1 MKRILLLLLIFI
13 SSFTSVAQADF
24 ITVWDMSILV
34 SQPINADKIRFNMT
48 ATAPVAYT
56 WTASGG
62 GSGSGSTTTG
72 TITGLPANEIITLR
86 MDPAHLKT
94 FSFSTANPST
104 TTEARLINIT
114 QWGTVA
120 WSSMKNAFTKAV
132 NLNITAT
139 DVPDLSGVTDMSY
152 MFSGCSLLNGPANI
166 NSWDTS
172 NITNMSYMFSS
183 TTSFNQNIGNWN
195 TANVTNMNGMF
206 SNAVAFNQN
215 IGNWNTASVTSM
227 AQLFYN
233 AKAFNQDISN
243 WNTANVTIMTMLF
256 RGATNFN
263 QNIGNWDTSKVI
275 DMSYMFQNAISFNK
289 SIGTWNTAEVTSMY
303 SMFEGA
309 TAFNQDISSWNTA
322 KVTTM
327 RNMFNNATAFNQNLG
342 SWNLSNGGVNMLSML
357 DNSGMDCASYS
368 ATLMGWANNP
378 NTPVS
383 SSLGAIG
390 RQYGTNAQAAR
401 NTLTATKNWTITGDS
416 NSGTICTPP
425 LPFISVWDMSKPGS
439 GTNQLTFNISYT
451 APVPYTWTA
460 SGGSTGSGTTT
471 GTITGLPAGE
481 IITLKMGPANL
492 KSLQQNNNGQR
503 LIDVSQWGNVAWNS
517 MMNMFVGCT
526 NLDVSATDLPD
537 LSGVTTLSGMFYQC
551 TSLTGPANINNW
563 DISNINNISAMFGG
577 AILFN
582 QNISNWDTSKVID
595 MRGLFANT
603 TAFNQNISN
612 WDTSKVF
619 DMSYMFDSAIAFNQD
634 ISNWDTSNVL
644 NMFRMFL
651 ATPQFNQNLGNW
663 QLNPNVN
670 MGAMLF
676 NTGMDCVN
684 YSATLMGWAANPNT
698 PNGRSLGADGR
709 QYGTEALPALT
720 TLANKGWTF
729 TGHSYTGSAC
739 NLPFITVW
747 DMSKPGSSFNDQLTF
762 GISYSA
768 PVAYSWTASGG
779 STGSGTT
786 TGTITGLPAGEII
799 TLSLDPTNLKTFRM
813 AVTAN
818 TSTPLADAT
827 RLTDVLQ
834 WGSNKWESMSYMFT
848 GCENLDISATDL
860 PDLSATTTMEGMF
873 FGCKNLNNPANI
885 NNWNTSAITNM
896 SRVFSN
902 ASKFNQNIGSWN
914 TTKVTDMSNMF
925 SNASQFNQNIGNW
938 NTSNVT
944 TMSSMFSGATLF
956 NQNIGSWNTAKVNNM
971 GSMFSFASNFNRNI
985 GSWNTSL
992 VTDMSNMFSSANG
1005 FNQNIGNWDTSK
1017 VTNMT
1022 GMFNNAYAFNQDI
1035 GNWNTS
1041 NVSSMFSMFSNAYS
1055 FNQDINNWDTSK
1067 VARMNYMFSSA
1078 YAFNQD
1084 ISSWDTSKV
1093 TNMTSMFERA
1103 YTFNQPIG
1111 NWDVSMVTDMSYMF
1125 SEASD
1130 FNKDISSWNTANVT
1144 TMSNM
1149 FRNAAAFNQNINSW
1163 NTANVTDM
1171 YAMFRSAAAFNQ
1183 NIGSWQLNSAV
1194 NMNSML
1200 LGSRLDCDN
1209 YSATLMGW
1217 AANPNTPNNRNLG
1230 STSLSYGN
1238 TAANAHTLL
1247 IATKG
1252 WTILDDTNIGD
1263 CPLPFISV
1271 WDMSKPG
1278 SGTNTISFYL
1288 TTPVSKNISYSWTAT
1303 NGSTGNGYLS
1313 SLGNLI
1319 FVTGLPA
1326 GELIT
1331 LSLSSDNL
1339 KTFSIG
1345 NSTDNQRLI
1354 DVIQWGNAKWS
1365 SMQNMFNQCINLT
1378 ISATDLPDLSQA
1390 TSTASMFKGC
1400 LLLDGPLNI
1409 SSWNTANITDMKN
1422 MFENT
1427 AVFNQDISSW
1437 NTSNVT
1443 SMSQMFQ
1450 NAAGFNQ
1457 NIGNWDL
1464 SNCTDMQFM
1473 LDNSGMDCIN
1483 YSATLMG
1490 WAVNPNTPNAI
1501 SLGALGRSY
1510 GTNAVSERTTLTTA
1524 KGWTI
1529 TGDSNSGA
1537 ACILPKPFIT
1547 VWNLSKTSATA
1558 NTLNFQITGTA
1569 PVAYTWTASGGG
1581 SGSGTTTIGIITGL
1595 PAGEIIRLS
1604 MDPAHLKTFKSNS
1617 IDLVNIAQWGT
1628 VAWSSMN
1635 SAFSNCSNLNITA
1648 TDVPD
1653 LSGVTD
1659 MSNMFKWCSLLNG
1672 PANINSWDT
1681 SHVTSMNS
1689 LFDAAFAF
1697 NQPVGNW
1704 DTSKVV
1710 SMNGMFNYAIAFNQ
1724 PLENWDTSQ
1733 VTDMGG
1739 MFEEAK
1745 IFNQNIGSWD
1755 TGNVR
1760 YMNSMF
1766 RNATAFDGNIGS
1778 WDTSKTVNMG
1788 GMFFGAAVFNNDIGS
1803 WDTSQVTDMGSMF
1816 DGAATFNQNIE
1827 NWNTANVTNM
1837 ISMFDGATAFNQNL
1851 SNWQLHNNV
1860 DMSGMLN
1867 NSGIDCTNY
1876 STVLINWAA
1885 NPGIPATRVL
1895 GAAGLQYGANAVTA
1909 RTTLTSTKGWTI
1921 TGDSNSGSSCKLT
1934 QAITVTD
1941 MTKTYGDAPFVPNAT
1956 ASSGLK
1962 VSYESA
1968 DNSIAEAFQ
1977 DSTDANKWKLKIHKA
1992 GIVNII
1998 AKQAGN
2004 SLYEPAPDVTFI
2016 LTINKAALS
2025 VTADAQ
2031 TKVYGMADPVLTY
2044 QTNGLVNNDTQAVL
2058 NGTLSRVAGEA
2069 VGTYAINQG
2078 SLTADNYTITYTGAD
2093 LTITKAT
2100 LNIVADA
2107 QTKVYGTTDPALTYT
2122 VTGFENGDDIN
2133 IITGT
2138 LSRTAGEAAGTY
2150 PIDKGSIAA
2159 TADYDIVYTGADL
2172 TITKATLN
2180 IVADAKTKA
2189 YGTADPA
2196 LTYTVTGF
2204 ENGDDINMIT
2214 GTLSRTA
2221 GEAAGTYP
2229 IEQGSLAATA
2239 DYDIVY
2245 TGADLTIT
2253 KATLHIVADAQTKVY
2268 GDTDP
2273 VLTYTVTGF
2282 ENGDDITI
2290 LTGALTR
2297 ITGEA
2302 VGTYAIEQGTL
2313 DAADYTITYTGADLT
2328 ITKARLDIVADA
2340 KTKVYGTA
2348 DPVLTYTVTGLENGD
2363 TTAIITGNLTRA
2375 AGEAV
2380 GTYAIDQGTLDAANY
2395 TINYT
2400 GADLTITKA
2409 TLNIVADAKTKAYGT
2424 ADPALTYTV
2433 TGFENGDDINIITG
2447 SLSRTAGEAAGTY
2460 PIDQG
2465 TLDAPNYTINYTGAD
2480 LTITKATLHIVADA
2494 KTKVYGT
2501 LDPALTYTVTGFE
2514 NGDDVTILT
2523 GALTRVAGEAVGTY
2537 AIEQGTLDAANYTIN
2552 YTGADLTI
2560 TKATLHIVADAK
2572 TKVYGTLDPTLTYTI
2587 TGFEN
2592 GDDVTILTGA
2602 LIRVAG
2608 EAVGTYAIGQTFDAA
2623 NYTITYTGADL
2634 TITKAT
2640 LHIVADAKT
2649 KAYGTVDP
2657 VLTYTVTGLVN
2668 GDTNAIIT
2676 GNLTRAVGEAVGTY
2690 AIGQGTLDAANYT
2703 ITYTGADLTITK
2715 ATLNIVADAKT
2726 KTYGTVDPALT
2737 YTVTGLVNGDTNAII
2752 TGNLTRAAG
2761 EAVGTYAIAQGTL
2774 VVNGN
2779 YNVIYTGADL
2789 TITKATL
2796 NIVADAQTKVY
2807 GTTDPAL
2814 TYIVTGL
2821 VNGDTN
2827 AIITGNLTRAAG
2839 EAVGT
2844 YAIGQGT
2851 LDAVNYTITYTG
2863 ADLTIT
2869 KATLNIVADAKN
2881 KAYGTVDPALTY
2893 TVTGLVNGDTNAII
2907 TGNLTRAVGE
2917 AVGTYAIGQGTLDA
2931 VNYTITY
2938 TGADLIITKATLNI
2952 IADAKTKAYGTVD
2965 PALTYT
2971 VTGLVNGDTNAI
2983 ITGNLTRAVGEAVG
2997 TYAIGQ
3003 GTLDAVNYTITYT
3016 GADLIITKATL
3027 NIVADAKT
3035 KAYGTVDPALTYTVT
3050 GLANGDTNAIITGNL
3065 TRAAGEAVGSY
3076 AIAQGTLVVNGNYNV
3091 VYTGADLI
3099 ITKATLNIVADA
3111 QTKVYGT
3118 VDPALTY
3125 TVTGLA
3131 NGDTNAII
3139 SGNLT
3144 RAAGEAVGTYA
3155 IGQGTLNAANYT
3167 ITYTGAD
3174 LIITKATLN
3183 IVADAKTK
3191 AYGTADPALTYTV
3204 TGLANGDTNAIITGN
3219 LTRATGEAVGTYAIG
3234 QGTLD
3239 AANYT
3244 ITYTGADLTI
3254 TKATLNIVA
3263 DAKTKAY
3270 GTADPALTYT
3280 VTGLVNGD
3288 TNAIITG
3295 NLTRAVGEAVGTYA
3309 ILQGTLDAANYTI
3322 NYTGADLIIIDVFM
3336 VSAFTQSDITCHGG
3350 NDGSASVTVIGG
3362 AQPYTYLWTP
3372 SGGTA
3377 AIATGLT
3384 AGNYTVTITDAN
3396 GAVITKDFT
3405 LTAPPIVSPPTADT
3419 LQKFCVS
3426 GNLTISDLQ
3435 VQGTQV
3441 KWYASAN
3448 ALTELPHTTIL
3459 VTGTTYYASQTING
3473 CESSQRKAVTVVL
3486 NSTNA
3491 PVVNP
3496 FTLCESATVA
3506 DLHLVTPTGVSYT
3519 WYTTPTGG
3527 TALTQ
3532 DTVLTTGTYY
3542 VEKIQQGCVSQ
3553 RAAVAVSILDRP
3565 ASPTGST
3572 IQSFTVESIGE
3583 ATVAD
3588 LVMDQNNIVWY
3599 ITYEDAMT
3607 GTNPLVAIMPLVD
3620 GQTYYAVILGTNGCP
3635 SLPTAVTVDITL
3647 STDEF
3652 DKSGLKY
3659 YPNPTSDILIIEYKN
3674 SIDRVTVYNL
3684 LGQKVLTQE
3693 ANSKDVQL
3701 NMSALANGSYM
3712 IEIRSKK
3719 QTQFI
3724 KVVKK

>member
-1 MKRILLLLLIFI
+1 MKRILLLLLLLI
-13 SSFTSVAQADF
+13 SSFTSVAQGEF
-24 ITVWDMSILV
+24 IT
-34 SQPINADKIRFNMT
+34 
-48 ATAPVAYT
+48 
-56 WTASGG
+56 
-62 GSGSGSTTTG
+62 
-72 TITGLPANEIITLR
+72 
-86 MDPAHLKT
+86 
-94 FSFSTANPST
+94 
-104 TTEARLINIT
+104 
-114 QWGTVA
+114 
-120 WSSMKNAFTKAV
+120 
-132 NLNITAT
+132 
-139 DVPDLSGVTDMSY
+139 
-152 MFSGCSLLNGPANI
+152 
-166 NSWDTS
+166 
-172 NITNMSYMFSS
+172 
-183 TTSFNQNIGNWN
+183 
-195 TANVTNMNGMF
+195 
-206 SNAVAFNQN
+206 
-215 IGNWNTASVTSM
+215 
-227 AQLFYN
+227 
-233 AKAFNQDISN
+233 
-243 WNTANVTIMTMLF
+243 
-256 RGATNFN
+256 
-263 QNIGNWDTSKVI
+263 
-275 DMSYMFQNAISFNK
+275 
-289 SIGTWNTAEVTSMY
+289 
-303 SMFEGA
+303 
-309 TAFNQDISSWNTA
+309 
-322 KVTTM
+322 
-327 RNMFNNATAFNQNLG
+327 
-342 SWNLSNGGVNMLSML
+342 
-357 DNSGMDCASYS
+357 
-368 ATLMGWANNP
+368 
-378 NTPVS
+378 
-383 SSLGAIG
+383 
-390 RQYGTNAQAAR
+390 
-401 NTLTATKNWTITGDS
+401 
-416 NSGTICTPP
+416 
-425 LPFISVWDMSKPGS
+425 VWDMSKPGS
-439 GTNQLTFNISYT
+439 GTNQLAFNISYT

-471 GTITGLPAGE
+471 GTIPGLPAGE

-492 KSLQQNNNGQR
+492 KSLMLQQSANVQR
-503 LIDVSQWGNVAWNS
+503 LIDVSQWGAVAWNS
-517 MMNMFVGCT
+517 MMNMFAGCT
-526 NLDVSATDLPD
+526 NLDVSATDLPN
-537 LSGVTTLSGMFYQC
+537 LSGVTTLAGMFYQC
-551 TSLTGPANINNW
+551 ASLTGPANINNW
-563 DISNINNISAMFGG
+563 DISNIKNISAMFGG
-577 AILFN
+577 AALFN
-582 QNISNWDTSKVID
+582 QNISNWNTSEVLD
-595 MRGLFANT
+595 MRASFAST
-603 TAFNQNISN
+603 TAFNQDISN
-612 WDTSKVF
+612 WDTSKVV

-634 ISNWDTSNVL
+634 ISNWDTSKVVT
-644 NMFRMFL
+644 MFRMFL
-651 ATPQFNQNLGNW
+651 GTPQFNQNLGNW
-663 QLNPNVN
+663 QLNPNVD
-670 MGAMLF
+670 MYGMLF
-676 NTGMDCVN
+676 NTGMDCMN

-698 PNGRSLGADGR
+698 PNGRSLGANGR

-762 GISYSA
+762 GISYSS
-768 PVAYSWTASGG
+768 PVAYSWTSSGG
-779 STGSGTT
+779 SSGSGTT
-786 TGTITGLPAGEII
+786 TGTISGLPAGEII
-799 TLSLDPTNLKTFRM
+799 TLSLGPANLKSFRM
-813 AVTAN
+813 TVLA
-818 TSTPLADAT
+818 STNIPFDDVF
-827 RLTDVLQ
+827 RLVDVVQ
-834 WGSNKWESMSYMFT
+834 WGTVKWESMRYMFT
-848 GCENLDISATDL
+848 SCENLNITATDM
-860 PDLSATTTMEGMF
+860 PDFSKATTMEGMF
-873 FGCKNLNNPANI
+873 YGCKNLNAPANI
-885 NNWNTSAITNM
+885 NNWNTSTITDMSRVFSNTSNFNQDIGNWNTSIVTNM
-896 SRVFSN
+896 SYMFSNALKFNQNIGNWNTSNVTNMSSMFSGAMVFNQNIGSWNTAKVINMGSMFSN

-914 TTKVTDMSNMF
+914 TSNVTDMSTMF
-925 SNASQFNQNIGNW
+925 A
-938 NTSNVT
+938 
-944 TMSSMFSGATLF
+944 
-956 NQNIGSWNTAKVNNM
+956 
-971 GSMFSFASNFNRNI
+971 
-985 GSWNTSL
+985 NTSL
-992 VTDMSNMFSSANG
+992 

-1017 VTNMT
+1017 VINMT
-1022 GMFNNAYAFNQDI
+1022 GMFNHAYSFNQDI
-1035 GNWNTS
+1035 SNWNTS
-1041 NVSSMFSMFSNAYS
+1041 NVKSMFSMFSNATN
-1055 FNQDINNWDTSK
+1055 FNQNIAGWDTSN
-1067 VARMNYMFSSA
+1067 VTRMNYMFSSA
-1078 YAFNQD
+1078 YVFNQD
-1084 ISSWDTSKV
+1084 ISNWNTSNV
-1093 TNMTSMFERA
+1093 TNMTSMFDRA
-1103 YTFNQPIG
+1103 YAFNQDIS
-1111 NWDVSMVTDMSYMF
+1111 NWDVSMVSDMSYMF
-1125 SEASD
+1125 SEAGN

-1144 TMSNM
+1144 NMSN
-1149 FRNAAAFNQNINSW
+1149 
-1163 NTANVTDM
+1163 
-1171 YAMFRSAAAFNQ
+1171 MFRSAAAFNQ
-1183 NIGSWQLNSAV
+1183 NIGNWNTANVTNMYAMFKSAAAFNQNIGNWQLNSAV
-1194 NMNSML
+1194 NMNDML
-1200 LGSRLDCDN
+1200 VGSRLDCDN

-1217 AANPNTPNNRNLG
+1217 AANPNTPNGRNLG
-1230 STSLSYGN
+1230 ATYLSYGN
-1238 TAANAHTLL
+1238 AAANAHTLL
-1247 IATKG
+1247 TATKG
-1252 WTILDDTNIGD
+1252 WTILNDTNIGN
-1263 CPLPFISV
+1263 CPQPFITV

-1278 SGTNTISFYL
+1278 NTNSISFYL
-1288 TTPVSKNISYSWTAT
+1288 TTPVAKNISYTWTST
-1303 NGSTGNGYLS
+1303 NGSTGTGYLS
-1313 SLGNLI
+1313 SLGNMVFI
-1319 FVTGLPA
+1319 SGLPA
-1326 GELIT
+1326 GEHIT
-1331 LSLSSDNL
+1331 LTLTSDNL
-1339 KTFSIG
+1339 KTFSIA
-1345 NSTDNQRLI
+1345 NSTDNQRLV
-1354 DVIQWGNAKWS
+1354 DVVQWGDAQWS
-1365 SMQNMFNQCINLT
+1365 SMQNMFNRCFNLT
-1378 ISATDLPDLSQA
+1378 ISATDEPDLSQV
-1390 TSTASMFKGC
+1390 TSTASMFRAC
-1400 LLLDGPLNI
+1400 SSLDNLPNI
-1409 SSWNTANITDMKN
+1409 SNWNTANITDMKN

-1427 AVFNQDISSW
+1427 VVFNQDISNW

-1443 SMSQMFQ
+1443 NMSQMFS
-1450 NAAGFNQ
+1450 NAVGFNQ

-1490 WAVNPNTPNAI
+1490 WAANPNTPNGI

-1510 GTNAVSERTTLTTA
+1510 GTNAVSERNTLTTA
-1524 KGWTI
+1524 KNWTI
-1529 TGDSNSGA
+1529 TGDSNNGT

-1581 SGSGTTTIGIITGL
+1581 SGSGTTTIGTITGL

-1659 MSNMFKWCSLLNG
+1659 MSSMFKWCSLLNG

-1724 PLENWDTSQ
+1724 PVENWDTSQ

-1755 TGNVR
+1755 TANVR

-1778 WDTSKTVNMG
+1778 WDTSKAVNMG

-1876 STVLINWAA
+1876 SAVLINWAA

-1956 ASSGLK
+1956 ASSGLE
-1962 VSYESA
+1962 VSYQSA

-1992 GIVNII
+1992 GVVNII

-2004 SLYEPAPDVTFI
+2004 SLYEPATDVTFI

-2078 SLTADNYTITYTGAD
+2078 SLSADNYIITYTGAD

-2107 QTKVYGTTDPALTYT
+2107 QTKAYGTADPALTYTVTGLANGDTNAIITGALTRVAGEAAGTYAIEQGSIAATGDYDVVYTGADLTITKATLNIVADAQTKAYGTADPALTYT
-2122 VTGFENGDDIN
+2122 VTGFENGDDLTIL
-2133 IITGT
+2133 TGALT
-2138 LSRTAGEAAGTY
+2138 RVAGEAVGTY
-2150 PIDKGSIAA
+2150 AIEQGTLDAPNYTI
-2159 TADYDIVYTGADL
+2159 TYTGADL

-2204 ENGDDINMIT
+2204 ENGDD
-2214 GTLSRTA
+2214 L
-2221 GEAAGTYP
+2221 
-2229 IEQGSLAATA
+2229 
-2239 DYDIVY
+2239 
-2245 TGADLTIT
+2245 
-2253 KATLHIVADAQTKVY
+2253 
-2268 GDTDP
+2268 
-2273 VLTYTVTGF
+2273 
-2282 ENGDDITI
+2282 TI

-2297 ITGEA
+2297 
-2302 VGTYAIEQGTL
+2302 V
-2313 DAADYTITYTGADLT
+2313 
-2328 ITKARLDIVADA
+2328 
-2340 KTKVYGTA
+2340 
-2348 DPVLTYTVTGLENGD
+2348 
-2363 TTAIITGNLTRA
+2363 

-2380 GTYAIDQGTLDAANY
+2380 GTYAIDQGTLNAANY

-2460 PIDQG
+2460 PITQG
-2465 TLDAPNYTINYTGAD
+2465 SLAVSGNYTINYTGAD
-2480 LTITKATLHIVADA
+2480 LTITKATLNIVADA
-2494 KTKVYGT
+2494 KTKAYGT
-2501 LDPALTYTVTGFE
+2501 ADPALTYTVTGFE
-2514 NGDDVTILT
+2514 NGDDITILT

-2560 TKATLHIVADAK
+2560 TKATL
-2572 TKVYGTLDPTLTYTI
+2572 
-2587 TGFEN
+2587 N
-2592 GDDVTILTGA
+2592 
-2602 LIRVAG
+2602 
-2608 EAVGTYAIGQTFDAA
+2608 
-2623 NYTITYTGADL
+2623 
-2634 TITKAT
+2634 
-2640 LHIVADAKT
+2640 IVADAKT

-2657 VLTYTVTGLVN
+2657 VLTYTVTGFEN
-2668 GDTNAIIT
+2668 GDDLTILT
-2676 GNLTRAVGEAVGTY
+2676 GALTRVAGEAVGTY
-2690 AIGQGTLDAANYT
+2690 AIGQGTLDAANYM
-2703 ITYTGADLTITK
+2703 
-2715 ATLNIVADAKT
+2715 
-2726 KTYGTVDPALT
+2726 
-2737 YTVTGLVNGDTNAII
+2737 
-2752 TGNLTRAAG
+2752 
-2761 EAVGTYAIAQGTL
+2761 
-2774 VVNGN
+2774 
-2779 YNVIYTGADL
+2779 
-2789 TITKATL
+2789 
-2796 NIVADAQTKVY
+2796 
-2807 GTTDPAL
+2807 
-2814 TYIVTGL
+2814 
-2821 VNGDTN
+2821 
-2827 AIITGNLTRAAG
+2827 
-2839 EAVGT
+2839 
-2844 YAIGQGT
+2844 
-2851 LDAVNYTITYTG
+2851 
-2863 ADLTIT
+2863 
-2869 KATLNIVADAKN
+2869 
-2881 KAYGTVDPALTY
+2881 
-2893 TVTGLVNGDTNAII
+2893 
-2907 TGNLTRAVGE
+2907 
-2917 AVGTYAIGQGTLDA
+2917 
-2931 VNYTITY
+2931 
-2938 TGADLIITKATLNI
+2938 
-2952 IADAKTKAYGTVD
+2952 
-2965 PALTYT
+2965 
-2971 VTGLVNGDTNAI
+2971 
-2983 ITGNLTRAVGEAVG
+2983 
-2997 TYAIGQ
+2997 
-3003 GTLDAVNYTITYT
+3003 
-3016 GADLIITKATL
+3016 
-3027 NIVADAKT
+3027 
-3035 KAYGTVDPALTYTVT
+3035 
-3050 GLANGDTNAIITGNL
+3050 
-3065 TRAAGEAVGSY
+3065 
-3076 AIAQGTLVVNGNYNV
+3076 
-3091 VYTGADLI
+3091 
-3099 ITKATLNIVADA
+3099 
-3111 QTKVYGT
+3111 
-3118 VDPALTY
+3118 
-3125 TVTGLA
+3125 
-3131 NGDTNAII
+3131 
-3139 SGNLT
+3139 
-3144 RAAGEAVGTYA
+3144 
-3155 IGQGTLNAANYT
+3155 
-3167 ITYTGAD
+3167 
-3174 LIITKATLN
+3174 
-3183 IVADAKTK
+3183 
-3191 AYGTADPALTYTV
+3191 
-3204 TGLANGDTNAIITGN
+3204 
-3219 LTRATGEAVGTYAIG
+3219 
-3234 QGTLD
+3234 
-3239 AANYT
+3239 

-3280 VTGLVNGD
+3280 VTGFENGD
-3288 TNAIITG
+3288 DINIITG
-3295 NLTRAVGEAVGTYA
+3295 ALTRVAGEAVGTYA
-3309 ILQGTLDAANYTI
+3309 IGQGTLDAANYTI
-3322 NYTGADLIIIDVFM
+3322 NYTGADLTIIDVFM
-3336 VSAFTQSDITCHGG
+3336 ISAFTQSDITCHGG

-3405 LTAPPIVSPPTADT
+3405 LTAPPIVLPPTADT

-3435 VQGTQV
+3435 VQGIQV

-3448 ALTELPHTTIL
+3448 ALVELPNTTIL

-3565 ASPTGST
+3565 ASPTGVT
-3572 IQSFTVESIGE
+3572 VQSFTVESIGE
-3583 ATVAD
+3583 ATIAD

>member
-13 SSFTSVAQADF
+13 SSFSSVAQADF

-34 SQPINADKIRFNMT
+34 SQPINADRIRFNMT

-62 GSGSGSTTTG
+62 SIGSGSTTTG
-72 TITGLPANEIITLR
+72 IITGLPANQIITLR

-94 FSFSTANPST
+94 FSFSNANPST

-139 DVPDLSGVTDMSY
+139 DVPDLSGVTDMSN
-152 MFSGCSLLNGPANI
+152 MFAGCSLLNGPANI

-172 NITNMSYMFSS
+172 NITNMYGMFG
-183 TTSFNQNIGNWN
+183 TATNFNQNISSWD
-195 TANVTNMNGMF
+195 TSNVTNMSTLF
-206 SNAVAFNQN
+206 SNTHAFNQN
-215 IGNWNTASVTSM
+215 IGNWNTASVTNM

-243 WNTANVTIMTMLF
+243 WNTANVTLMTMLF
-256 RGATNFN
+256 GGATNFN

-289 SIGTWNTAEVTSMY
+289 SIGTWNTVEVTSMY

-342 SWNLSNGGVNMLSML
+342 SWNLSNGSVNMLSML

-368 ATLMGWANNP
+368 ATLMGWAANP

-425 LPFISVWDMSKPGS
+425 
-439 GTNQLTFNISYT
+439 
-451 APVPYTWTA
+451 
-460 SGGSTGSGTTT
+460 
-471 GTITGLPAGE
+471 
-481 IITLKMGPANL
+481 
-492 KSLQQNNNGQR
+492 
-503 LIDVSQWGNVAWNS
+503 
-517 MMNMFVGCT
+517 
-526 NLDVSATDLPD
+526 
-537 LSGVTTLSGMFYQC
+537 
-551 TSLTGPANINNW
+551 
-563 DISNINNISAMFGG
+563 
-577 AILFN
+577 
-582 QNISNWDTSKVID
+582 
-595 MRGLFANT
+595 
-603 TAFNQNISN
+603 
-612 WDTSKVF
+612 
-619 DMSYMFDSAIAFNQD
+619 
-634 ISNWDTSNVL
+634 
-644 NMFRMFL
+644 
-651 ATPQFNQNLGNW
+651 
-663 QLNPNVN
+663 
-670 MGAMLF
+670 
-676 NTGMDCVN
+676 
-684 YSATLMGWAANPNT
+684 
-698 PNGRSLGADGR
+698 
-709 QYGTEALPALT
+709 
-720 TLANKGWTF
+720 
-729 TGHSYTGSAC
+729 
-739 NLPFITVW
+739 LPFITVW

-799 TLSLDPTNLKTFRM
+799 TLSLDPINLKTFRM

-925 SNASQFNQNIGNW
+925 SNASQFNQNIGTW

-992 VTDMSNMFSSANG
+992 VKDMSNMFSSANG

-1103 YTFNQPIG
+1103 YAFNQPIG

-1378 ISATDLPDLSQA
+1378 ISATDMPDLSQA

-1473 LDNSGMDCIN
+1473 LNNSGMDCIN

-1569 PVAYTWTASGGG
+1569 PIAYTWTASGGG

-1604 MDPAHLKTFKSNS
+1604 MDPAYLKTFKSNS

-1733 VTDMGG
+1733 VTDMGS
-1739 MFEEAK
+1739 MFEGAT

-1755 TGNVR
+1755 TANVR

-1778 WDTSKTVNMG
+1778 WDTSKTLNMG

-1876 STVLINWAA
+1876 SAVLINWAA

-1956 ASSGLK
+1956 ASSGLE
-1962 VSYESA
+1962 VSYEST

-2004 SLYEPAPDVTFI
+2004 SLYEPAQDVTFI

-2093 LTITKAT
+2093 LTITKA
-2100 LNIVADA
+2100 
-2107 QTKVYGTTDPALTYT
+2107 
-2122 VTGFENGDDIN
+2122 
-2133 IITGT
+2133 
-2138 LSRTAGEAAGTY
+2138 
-2150 PIDKGSIAA
+2150 
-2159 TADYDIVYTGADL
+2159 
-2172 TITKATLN
+2172 
-2180 IVADAKTKA
+2180 
-2189 YGTADPA
+2189 
-2196 LTYTVTGF
+2196 
-2204 ENGDDINMIT
+2204 
-2214 GTLSRTA
+2214 
-2221 GEAAGTYP
+2221 
-2229 IEQGSLAATA
+2229 
-2239 DYDIVY
+2239 
-2245 TGADLTIT
+2245 
-2253 KATLHIVADAQTKVY
+2253 
-2268 GDTDP
+2268 
-2273 VLTYTVTGF
+2273 
-2282 ENGDDITI
+2282 
-2290 LTGALTR
+2290 
-2297 ITGEA
+2297 
-2302 VGTYAIEQGTL
+2302 
-2313 DAADYTITYTGADLT
+2313 
-2328 ITKARLDIVADA
+2328 RLDIVADA

-2348 DPVLTYTVTGLENGD
+2348 DPTLTYTVTGLENGD

-2537 AIEQGTLDAANYTIN
+2537 AIEQGTLDAPNYTIN

-2602 LIRVAG
+2602 LTRVTG
-2608 EAVGTYAIGQTFDAA
+2608 EAVGTYAIGQGTLDAA

-2726 KTYGTVDPALT
+2726 KAYGTVDPALT

-2796 NIVADAQTKVY
+2796 NIVADAKTKVY

-2869 KATLNIVADAKN
+2869 KATLNIVADAQT
-2881 KAYGTVDPALTY
+2881 KAYGMVDPALTY
-2893 TVTGLVNGDTNAII
+2893 TITGLVNGDTNAII
-2907 TGNLTRAVGE
+2907 TGNLTRATGE

-2938 TGADLIITKATLNI
+2938 TGADLTITKATLNI
-2952 IADAKTKAYGTVD
+2952 VADAQTKAYGTAD

-2971 VTGLVNGDTNAI
+2971 VTGLVNGDTDTI

-3035 KAYGTVDPALTYTVT
+3035 KTYGTVDPALTYTVT

-3155 IGQGTLNAANYT
+3155 IGQGTLDAANYT

-3191 AYGTADPALTYTV
+3191 AYGTVDPALTYTV

-3263 DAKTKAY
+3263 DAQTKAY

-3309 ILQGTLDAANYTI
+3309 ILQGTLDAANYAI